1 MSCCCKTVCYFS
13 WFKLLVKVVDD
24 FCNSLF
30 DWNLAVLQGFLV
42 YVSLTSTPF
51 DKKTVAWFYF
61 VSDVL
66 SSKHCPYA
74 SQKFFSH
81 NCGKKLNY
89 EFIVSRAIYEEK
101 IFFFIRNFDH
111 RKVETTIIQTKIA
124 SAFLTNFVFWPCHI
138 IVSQF
143 FGHCDASSSVYN
155 RIFDSS
161 AQTYEWVSALADL
174 GGGGGFGRTLFSSGI
189 WPPADPKG
197 PLCTILRYTFL
208 ADWP

>member
-1 MSCCCKTVCYFS
+1 MICCCKTVCYFS
-13 WFKLLVKVVDD
+13 WFKLLLRVVDD

-66 SSKHCPYA
+66 SSNHCPYA
-74 SQKFFSH
+74 SQKIFSH

-101 IFFFIRNFDH
+101 KFFFHSEFWPQESGNYNYSNKNSLGFFN
-111 RKVETTIIQTKIA
+111 KFC
-124 SAFLTNFVFWPCHI
+124 FLTL
-138 IVSQF
+138 S
-143 FGHCDASSSVYN
+143 YN
-155 RIFDSS
+155 CFS
-161 AQTYEWVSALADL
+161 T
-174 GGGGGFGRTLFSSGI
+174 FRTLRRLIFRS
-189 WPPADPKG
+189 
-197 PLCTILRYTFL
+197 
-208 ADWP
+208 